1 MTVAVLLT
9 PDLSG
14 VTGFARLS
22 GPRHPDRGGV
32 PVGGRA
38 APLDGLAGGVHEVM
52 GAAFGRSDAAAGA
65 GVSGS
70 DATACFDGFV
80 RARLPELLRFGRV
93 LTGTDE
99 AAADLVQD
107 ALERTL
113 TAWPRLQQREDP
125 VAYVRRVMV
134 NRNISV
140 WRRLRRE
147 TLTDEVPDAGY
158 SDRHRDREVWSA
170 LQTLPPR
177 QRAVLALRYY
187 EDLSEAEIARVL
199 GCSAG
204 TVKSQASKG
213 MTKLRGLLATPRL
226 DDADR
231 PAHDAEHG
239 ATTSPTARGGGS

>member
-1 MTVAVLLT
+1 MALLAPVPT
-9 PDLSG
+9 G
-14 VTGFARLS
+14 VTGFVRLLDPS
-22 GPRHPDRGGV
+22 GGGFDDERAV
-32 PVGGRA
+32 DTTGAVMDAALGGRGKVA
-38 APLDGLAGGVHEVM
+38 ADSE
-52 GAAFGRSDAAAGA
+52 AATEAAG
-65 GVSGS
+65 
-70 DATACFDGFV
+70 FDGFV

-93 LTGTDE
+93 LTGNSE

-107 ALERTL
+107 ALERTML
-113 TAWPRLQQREDP
+113 AWSRLDDRDDP

-147 TLTDEVPDAGY
+147 TVTDDPPDVAHVD
-158 SDRHRDREVWSA
+158 SHRDHDLWHA
-170 LQTLPPR
+170 LQTLPAR

-213 MTKLRGLLATPRL
+213 MAKLRIQLS
-226 DDADR
+226 D
-231 PAHDAEHG
+231 
-239 ATTSPTARGGGS
+239 RGGRHA